1 MSEVMIRKADYQS
14 LAPVV
19 REIFERFPL
28 DMAGKKVF
36 IKPNLVMAAP
46 PDKAATTHPALLRA
60 VAEEVE
66 RRSGTP
72 WIGENG
78 IDIENLYRV
87 TGVEEAC
94 GPYLVNISK
103 AATMYEIG
111 GFKVPISRKFLDADV
126 FINVP
131 KLKTHMIAGMTCC
144 LKNPFG
150 LIPANAKAR
159 AHAMTGHA
167 KRLTEF
173 FVDLYRWRIPDLNI
187 VDAVLAMEGDGPT
200 GGTPK
205 RVDRILAGKNGVAVD
220 AVCARL
226 IGFEGP
232 RAIKLIEMAEKKG
245 LAPGIDLDHPRI
257 DGPFEVIQGFVRPST
272 YTANTP
278 GKKSG
283 FALSV
288 EEYMQGWRELGTV
301 RPAFVQERCDECG
314 DCPDACP
321 TGSILQQI
329 YPKINPDTCSSCFS
343 CVEAC
348 PKKALSVPMAEL
360 EQKRRRLGM

>member
-14 LAPVV
+14 LAPVI
-19 REIFERFPL
+19 RDIFEKFPL
-28 DMAGKKVF
+28 DLADRKVF

-46 PDKAATTHPALLRA
+46 PEKAATTHPALLRA
-60 VAEEVE
+60 IAQEVE
-66 RRSGTP
+66 RRGGTP

-78 IDIENLYRV
+78 IDIQNLYRV

-103 AATMYEIG
+103 AATLYEIG
-111 GFKVPISRKFLDADV
+111 GFKVPVSRKFLEADL

-150 LIPANAKAR
+150 LIPANAKSR
-159 AHAMTGHA
+159 VHAMTGHA

-173 FVDLYRWRIPDLNI
+173 FIDLYRWRIPDLNI
-187 VDAVLAMEGDGPT
+187 VDGILAMEGDGPT

-205 RVDRILAGKNGVAVD
+205 KVGRILAGRDGVAVD

-226 IGFEGP
+226 IGFESP
-232 RAIKLIEMAEKKG
+232 RAIKLIDTAVKKG
-245 LAPGIDLDHPRI
+245 LAGIDLDNPVI
-257 DGPFEVIQGFVRPST
+257 DGPFEVMQGFVHPST
-272 YTANTP
+272 YTANIP

-288 EEYMQGWRELGTV
+288 EEYMEGWRELGGV
-301 RPAFVQERCDECG
+301 RPTFDQARCNQCG

-348 PKKALSVPMAEL
+348 PEKAFTVPLAEL